1 VPPLTRVLESGTLI
15 NGNGIREAPLRR
27 DRAGGNQMNAGER
40 APHRVAYVLP
50 HLVAGGAERHVLS
63 LVRGI
68 DRARYSPIV
77 VALAGGGE
85 LEADF
90 RGEGIP
96 VHVLGQNGLSPRR
109 ESGWK
114 TFTGAWTAF
123 RSLCGILRRDRVHF
137 VHAYLPAANVLGP
150 VAARLAGVP
159 RVIVSKRSGTF
170 YQAAF
175 PHLRHLETVGSRL
188 ADVVMVNS
196 DAVRRE
202 VERTERHWGG
212 KFRRIYNGV
221 APITSWTPDEIA
233 SFRTRE
239 GLPLHAPVLVC
250 VSNFFDYKGH
260 DDLVAAVA
268 RVVGDFPDAT
278 WVLVGRESGSL
289 ETTRALAE
297 ELGVLPRLRFA
308 GPRTDVP
315 DFLRAANLF
324 VHPSHQEG
332 FSNAILEAMASG
344 LPVVACD
351 VGGNPEAVVDGETGR
366 LVPPRCPERLAEAMA
381 ELLGDEG
388 KRRAMGEAGRRRTGE
403 HFSLGRMVA
412 EVEAMYESL
421 APRKGGRG

>member
-1 VPPLTRVLESGTLI
+1 
-15 NGNGIREAPLRR
+15 
-27 DRAGGNQMNAGER
+27 MNTGER

-68 DRARYSPIV
+68 DRARYSPIA

-96 VHVLGQNGLSPRR
+96 VHVLGRNGLSPRR

-114 TFTGAWTAF
+114 TVTGVWNAF

-137 VHAYLPAANVLGP
+137 VHAYLPAANVIGP
-150 VAARLAGVP
+150 IAARLAGVS
-159 RVIVSKRSGTF
+159 RVIVSKRSLADYKAGH
-170 YQAAF
+170 
-175 PHLRHLETVGSRL
+175 PSLGVLESFGNRL
-188 ADVVMVNS
+188 SDVVMANS
-196 DAVRRE
+196 DAVRRD
-202 VERTERHWGG
+202 VERTERHCEG

-221 APITSWTPDEIA
+221 APVLPWTPGEVA
-233 SFRTRE
+233 SFRARE
-239 GLPLHAPVLVC
+239 GLPPRAPVAVC

-260 DDLVAAVA
+260 GDLVAAVA
-268 RVVGDFPDAT
+268 AIAADFPDAA
-278 WVLVGRESGSL
+278 WVLVGRDAGSL
-289 ETTRALAE
+289 EAARALAGK
-297 ELGVLPRLRFA
+297 LGVLPLLRFA
-308 GPRTDVP
+308 GPRSDVP
-315 DFLRAANLF
+315 DFLRAADLF

-332 FSNAILEAMASG
+332 FSNAILEAMAAG

-351 VGGNPEAVVDGETGR
+351 VGGNPEAVVDGGTGR
-366 LVPPRCPERLAEAMA
+366 LVPPRCPARLAAAMA

-388 KRRAMGEAGRRRTGE
+388 KRREMGEAGRRRAE
-403 HFSLGRMVA
+403 ERFSLGRMVA

-421 APRKGGRG
+421 APRRGGGG